1 MREYG
6 FSLTRIPPY
15 KDKINMSLYGR
26 KWVSEKPYSRVFHA
40 MHITDN
46 NIDPT
51 FNTFPAVIETFLAAR
66 L

>member
-1 MREYG
+1 
-6 FSLTRIPPY
+6 
-15 KDKINMSLYGR
+15 MSLYGR

-51 FNTFPAVIETFLAAR
+51 FNTFPAVIETFLATR